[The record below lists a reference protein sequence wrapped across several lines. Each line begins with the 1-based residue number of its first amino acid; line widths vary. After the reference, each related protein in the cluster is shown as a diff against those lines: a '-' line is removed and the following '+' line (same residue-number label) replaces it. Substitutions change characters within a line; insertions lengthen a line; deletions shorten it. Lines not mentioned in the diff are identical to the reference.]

1 MWTVFPLCLN
11 NFVADCGLMKPT
23 KQLFHSVVCKS
34 VDFCH
39 HEVPNMT
46 AMIGSC
52 CSQSRRSLNLRL
64 TLQLYIKIRATL
76 HFTLEIKSIF
86 THDK

>member
-11 NFVADCGLMKPT
+11 NFVADCGLMKLT

-52 CSQSRRSLNLRL
+52 CSQSNV
-64 TLQLYIKIRATL
+64 Q
-76 HFTLEIKSIF
+76 
-86 THDK
+86 